1 MPDKSNY
8 QKLFDPV
15 EGPVTFYNGWHAMTD
30 ESLLAV
36 PEPWRP
42 WLFSRGSLTT
52 RLMDFSNGDFRVRVL
67 QEIWR
72 KATRYEAL
80 KLKLS
85 EEQTVRMRDV
95 ELLCHDQVMVF
106 ARTIIPL
113 ELHQREKTV
122 FNTMGTRPLGHFLFR
137 EGEIII
143 ANRDIKHFEHD
154 NGEAFFARATPYK
167 FRDSE
172 ILVREFFINPDLI
185 TGQD

>member
-1 MPDKSNY
+1 MPHKPTY
-8 QKLFDPV
+8 QRLFDPV
-15 EGPVTFYNGWHAMTD
+15 QCPVPFYNGWHPMTD

-52 RLMDFSNGDFRVRVL
+52 SLTDFSEGNFRVRVL
-67 QEIWR
+67 QESWR

-80 KLKLS
+80 KLELNV
-85 EEQTVRMRDV
+85 EQTVRMRDV
-95 ELLCHDQVMVF
+95 ELLCRDQVMVF

-137 EGEIII
+137 EGEIKI
-143 ANRDIKHFEHD
+143 AKRDIKHFSHD
-154 NGEAFFARATPYK
+154 NGEAFFARATPYR
-167 FRDSE
+167 FRGSE
-172 ILVREFFINPDLI
+172 ILVREFFINPALI
-185 TGQD
+185 AGQG